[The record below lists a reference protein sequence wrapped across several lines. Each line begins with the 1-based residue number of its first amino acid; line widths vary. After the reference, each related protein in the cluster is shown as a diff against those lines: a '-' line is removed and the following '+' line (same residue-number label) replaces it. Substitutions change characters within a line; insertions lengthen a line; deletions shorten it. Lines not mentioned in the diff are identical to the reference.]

1 MNWKY
6 EKWKLEQQIRD
17 WVKFEIPATN
27 QNYQILVAIFVLDQ
41 NPSLYIFTELIL
53 RTKSNSKSKIK
64 TRVRYSKAC
73 EPNY

>member
-27 QNYQILVAIFVLDQ
+27 QNYQILLVAKFVLDQ
-41 NPSLYIFTELIL
+41 NPSLYISRELIL
-53 RTKSNSKSKIK
+53 RTKSKL
-64 TRVRYSKAC
+64 
-73 EPNY
+73 